1 MDFLEIEQRTM
12 ATHWDMNELHSHDYY
27 ELYFLFEGTRQFF
40 TQDKMFV
47 LPRGS
52 FCVIPPFCLH
62 KTEGDAYERINL
74 NVSEALLKKEEI
86 KFLSSC
92 AEAGA
97 LRLDEQYLPLLSSLL
112 REGLSVRAST
122 SGLRRD
128 YEHSIMQTV
137 LYLLQKQEL
146 SPISL
151 ASSSHSVQVADP
163 VVLKLLFYLNE
174 NYREEITL
182 DSLSSRF
189 FLSKV
194 ALCARFKRFMNCSI
208 MQYLF
213 QIRLSKAKELLSST
227 NKSMEEVACECG
239 FSSANY
245 FSLVFKK
252 EIGLSPLH
260 YKRTR

>member
-1 MDFLEIEQRTM
+1 MDFLEIERRAMETQ
-12 ATHWDMNELHSHDYY
+12 WDMSEPHSHEYY
-27 ELYFLFEGTRQFF
+27 ELYFLFEGSRQFF

-62 KTEGDAYERINL
+62 KTEGGAYERV
-74 NVSEALLKKEEI
+74 NVNISENLLKKEEI

-97 LRLDEQYLPLLSSLL
+97 LRLDETYLPLLLSLL
-112 REGLSVRAST
+112 AEGLSVRAST
-122 SGLRRD
+122 STLRRE
-128 YEHSIMQTV
+128 YEFSIVQTV

-146 SPISL
+146 TPISL
-151 ASSSHSVQVADP
+151 ASTAKTVKNADP

-174 NYREEITL
+174 NYREEISL
-182 DSLSSRF
+182 DSLSAKF

-194 ALCARFKRFMNCSI
+194 ALCARFKKFMNCSI

-227 NKSMEEVACECG
+227 NKSIEEISFDCG

-260 YKRTR
+260 YKQTR

>member
-1 MDFLEIEQRTM
+1 MEFLEIERREMQTKF
-12 ATHWDMNELHSHDYY
+12 DMSDPHSHDYY
-27 ELYFLFEGTRQFF
+27 ELYFLLEGTREFF
-40 TQDKMFV
+40 RQDKMFV
-47 LPRGS
+47 LSRGS

-62 KTEGDAYERINL
+62 KTEGGAYQRINI
-74 NVSEALLKKEEI
+74 NISENFLKKEEI
-86 KFLSSC
+86 SFLNGC

-97 LRLDEQYLPLLSSLL
+97 LRLDEEYLPLLVSLL
-112 REGLSVRAST
+112 NEGLSIRA
-122 SGLRRD
+122 GKGRLRKD
-128 YEHSIMQTV
+128 YELSLVQTV

-146 SPISL
+146 APISL
-151 ASSSHSVQVADP
+151 FSSMPALNTADP
-163 VVLKLLFYLNE
+163 VVLKMLFYLNE
-174 NYREEITL
+174 NYRENVTL
-182 DSLSSRF
+182 DSLSAKF

-194 ALCARFKRFMNCSI
+194 ALCARFKKFMHCSI

-227 NKSMEEVACECG
+227 NKTVEKIADECG

-260 YKRTR
+260 YKKTR

>member
-1 MDFLEIEQRTM
+1 MDFLEIERRSM
-12 ATHWDMNELHSHDYY
+12 ATNWDMSEPHSHDFY
-27 ELYFLFEGTRQFF
+27 ELYFLIEGTRQFF

-62 KTEGDAYERINL
+62 KTEGGAYARINI
-74 NVSEALLKKEEI
+74 NISENLLKKEER
-86 KFLSSC
+86 KFLSAC

-97 LRLDEQYLPLLSSLL
+97 LRLNDKYLPLLLSLL
-112 REGLSVRAST
+112 EEGLSVRATT
-122 SGLRRD
+122 SGLRRE
-128 YEHSIMQTV
+128 YEFSIVQTV

-146 SPISL
+146 TPITL
-151 ASSSHSVQVADP
+151 ASAVGEMQTADP

-174 NYREEITL
+174 NYRKEITL
-182 DSLSSRF
+182 EDLSSAF

-194 ALCARFKRFMNCSI
+194 SLCARFKRFMNCSI

-227 NKSMEEVACECG
+227 SKSVEEIAFECG

-245 FSLVFKK
+245 FSLAFKK
-252 EIGLSPLH
+252 EIGLSPLN
-260 YKRTR
+260 YRQTR

>member
-1 MDFLEIEQRTM
+1 MDFVEIEYRENFYM
-12 ATHWDMNELHSHDYY
+12 VEPHSHDHY
-27 ELYFLFEGTRQFF
+27 ELYFQLSGTREFF
-40 TQDKMFV
+40 LKDKMFV
-47 LPRGS
+47 LPPNCL
-52 FCVIPPFCLH
+52 CVIPPFSLH
-62 KTEGDAYERINL
+62 KTEGGAYERINVNISENLL
-74 NVSEALLKKEEI
+74 NKEEI
-86 KFLSSC
+86 KFLSAC
-92 AEAGA
+92 ADAGA
-97 LRLDEQYLPLLSSLL
+97 LRLDESYLPLLQSLL
-112 REGLSVRAST
+112 GEGLSVRAST
-122 SGLRRD
+122 SGLRRE
-128 YEHSIMQTV
+128 YEFSIVQTV

-146 SPISL
+146 IPLSL
-151 ASSSHSVQVADP
+151 ASAAPTVKSADP

-182 DSLSSRF
+182 QALSEKF

-194 ALCARFKRFMNCSI
+194 ALCARFKKFMNCSI

-227 NKSMEEVACECG
+227 NKSMEEVAFECG

-260 YKRTR
+260 YKNTR

>member
-1 MDFLEIEQRTM
+1 MEFLEIERREMQTKF
-12 ATHWDMNELHSHDYY
+12 DMSEPHSHDYY
-27 ELYFLFEGTRQFF
+27 ELYFLLEGTREFF
-40 TQDKMFV
+40 RWDKMFV
-47 LPRGS
+47 LSRGS

-62 KTEGDAYERINL
+62 KTEGGAYKRINV
-74 NVSEALLKKEEI
+74 NISENFLKKEEI
-86 KFLSSC
+86 AFLDGC

-97 LRLDEQYLPLLSSLL
+97 WRLDEEYLPLLVSLL
-112 REGLSVRAST
+112 NEGLSIRA
-122 SGLRRD
+122 GKGRLRKD
-128 YEHSIMQTV
+128 YELSIVQTV

-146 SPISL
+146 TPISL
-151 ASSSHSVQVADP
+151 VSSLPAFKAADP
-163 VVLKLLFYLNE
+163 VVLKMLFYLNE
-174 NYREEITL
+174 NYRENITL
-182 DSLSSRF
+182 DSLSAKF

-194 ALCARFKRFMNCSI
+194 ALCARFKKFMRCSI

-227 NKSMEEVACECG
+227 NKSVEKIAEECG

-260 YKRTR
+260 YKKTR